1 MARSFSSAY
10 RSALGEESID
20 VTEKIQNAQETLKI
34 NKNAQPWIFVK
45 KKKNELNFHGVS
57 DVM

>member
-10 RSALGEESID
+10 RSSFGEESI
-20 VTEKIQNAQETLKI
+20 VQNAQETLKI

-45 KKKNELNFHGVS
+45 KKNELNFHRVS